1 MGDQS
6 GSPLGVRLD
15 RQPSVRITRS
25 TSGACYHVYMTA
37 MRSLI
42 AAVLLFAAGTA
53 AADTFGGFSGV
64 DRPYQVNSDRV
75 CTPLV
80 VTAGKAA
87 GGPACDK
94 AAADVLAKLRIKDPI
109 PQKGVDKATFAA
121 TASGRTLTV
130 TRPTGEAIVTWD
142 ASDPISKIVEVYTSQ
157 YDDRV
162 AVTFTTRR
170 MGKEITDV
178 IGFDLGKPSQAAVPK
193 DPNPTTTPTTTA
205 PAPAEDPKV
214 TKAVASARKASKG
227 KALAAWKAV
236 IALDSAHSEALY
248 RIAVAQ
254 VVAKQTA
261 AAVATI
267 GMLAGSTRP
276 DAIEFLIEARF
287 DPAFASLR
295 ADPQFRTRVGLDKK
309 GTSPYERLM
318 GFGGQWEQTGTSCDT
333 PEVRFTATR
342 DRVVRIRVKSRCG
355 GQTYD
360 LPFKGAWRSDGD
372 RVILTFATRG
382 KQVTAADEAFCKFEL
397 AGDEDSLH
405 CDLGKDIDFIV
416 LPTRR

>member
-1 MGDQS
+1 
-6 GSPLGVRLD
+6 
-15 RQPSVRITRS
+15 
-25 TSGACYHVYMTA
+25 MTP
-37 MRSLI
+37 MRFLI
-42 AAVLLFAAGTA
+42 AAALLLAVAGPV

-80 VTAGKAA
+80 VTAGKAM
-87 GGPACDK
+87 GGPACEK

-109 PQKGVDKATFAA
+109 PQKGIDKATFAA
-121 TASGRTLTV
+121 TASGRTLSV
-130 TRPTGEAIVTWD
+130 TKPTGEPIVTWD
-142 ASDPISKIVEVYTSQ
+142 APDPISKIVEVYAGQ

-162 AVTFTTRR
+162 AVAFLTRR
-170 MGKEITDV
+170 MGKEVTDIV
-178 IGFDLGKPSQAAVPK
+178 GFDLGKPSQAAVPK
-193 DPNPTTTPTTTA
+193 DPDPTGTPATPTGT
-205 PAPAEDPKV
+205 PAPPEDPKLS
-214 TKAVASARKASKG
+214 KAVAAARKAPKG

-236 IALDSAHSEALY
+236 VAVDRAHSEALY
-248 RIAVAQ
+248 QIAVAQ
-254 VVAKQTA
+254 A
-261 AAVATI
+261 AAKRPSEALATI
-267 GMLAGSTRP
+267 GTLAASMRP

-295 ADPQFRTRVGLDKK
+295 ADPQFRTKIGLDKK

-333 PEVRFTATR
+333 PEVRFTTTR

-382 KQVTAADEAFCKFEL
+382 KQVTAADEVFCKFET

-405 CDLGKDIDFIV
+405 CDLGHDIDFVV

>member
-1 MGDQS
+1 
-6 GSPLGVRLD
+6 
-15 RQPSVRITRS
+15 
-25 TSGACYHVYMTA
+25 

-42 AAVLLFAAGTA
+42 AAALLLAAA
-53 AADTFGGFSGV
+53 RPVAADTFGGFSGV

-87 GGPACDK
+87 GGPACEK
-94 AAADVLAKLRIKDPI
+94 AAADVLAKLRFKDPI
-109 PQKGVDKATFAA
+109 PQKGVDKPTFAA

-130 TRPTGEAIVTWD
+130 TRPAGEPVVTWD
-142 ASDPISKIVEVYTSQ
+142 APDPISKIVEVYTSQ

-162 AVTFTTRR
+162 AVTFATRR
-170 MGKEITDV
+170 MGKDVTDV
-178 IGFDLGKPSQAAVPK
+178 IAFDLGKPSQAAVPK
-193 DPNPTTTPTTTA
+193 DPNPTVTPPTTT
-205 PAPAEDPKV
+205 PAPVEDPKV
-214 TKAVASARKASKG
+214 TKAVAAARKAAKG

-236 IALDSAHSEALY
+236 VALDGAHSEALY
-248 RIAVAQ
+248 RVAVGQAVAN
-254 VVAKQTA
+254 KTA
-261 AAVATI
+261 DALATI
-267 GMLAGSTRP
+267 GTLGASTRP

-287 DPAFASLR
+287 DPAFARLR
-295 ADPQFRTRVGLDKK
+295 ADPQFRSKVGLDKK

-333 PEVRFTATR
+333 PEVRLTTTR

-360 LPFKGAWRSDGD
+360 LPFKGTWRSDGD
-372 RVILTFATRG
+372 RVIITFATRG
-382 KQVTAADEAFCKFEL
+382 KQVTAADEAFCKFEVKD
-397 AGDEDSLH
+397 DEDSLH
-405 CDLGKDIDFIV
+405 CDLGHDIDFIV

>member
-1 MGDQS
+1 
-6 GSPLGVRLD
+6 
-15 RQPSVRITRS
+15 
-25 TSGACYHVYMTA
+25 MTA

-42 AAVLLFAAGTA
+42 AAALLLAATGPV

-80 VTAGKAA
+80 VTAGKAT
-87 GGPACDK
+87 GGPACEK

-109 PQKGVDKATFAA
+109 RQKGVDKATFAA
-121 TASGRTLTV
+121 SAAGRTLTV
-130 TRPTGEAIVTWD
+130 TRGSGEPIVTWD
-142 ASDPISKIVEVYTSQ
+142 APDPISKIVEVYTSQ

-162 AVTFTTRR
+162 AVAFTTRR
-170 MGKEITDV
+170 MGKELTDV
-178 IGFDLGKPSQAAVPK
+178 VAFDLGKPSQAAVPK
-193 DPNPTTTPTTTA
+193 DPTPTVTPPTTTPA
-205 PAPAEDPKV
+205 PTDDPKL
-214 TKAVASARKASKG
+214 TKAVAAARKAPKAT

-236 IALDSAHSEALY
+236 VAIDSAHSEALY
-248 RIAVAQ
+248 QIAMVQAA
-254 VVAKQTA
+254 AKQTA
-261 AAVATI
+261 AALATL
-267 GMLAGSTRP
+267 GMLAASARP

-287 DPAFASLR
+287 EPAFAALR
-295 ADPQFRTRVGLDKK
+295 ADPQFRGKVGLDNK
-309 GTSPYERLM
+309 GSSPYERLM

-355 GQTYD
+355 GQTFD

-382 KQVTAADEAFCKFEL
+382 KQVSAADEAFCKFEA

-405 CDLGKDIDFIV
+405 CDLGHDIDFVV